1 MKILQPEG
9 WPKPKGYAN
18 GVAARGTVISV
29 SGQIGWD
36 IHEKLVS
43 EDFVAQTKQALLN
56 IRSILFEAGAEP
68 ENLVRLTWYV
78 VDKKEYL
85 ENLKAIGE
93 AYRQVFSTH
102 FPAMSLIQV
111 AGLLEDGAKVEIEA
125 TAVVPDKE

>member
-18 GVAARGTVISV
+18 GIAARGTVISIA
-29 SGQIGWD
+29 GQIGWD

-43 EDFVAQTKQALLN
+43 EDFVGQTKQALLN

-78 VDKKEYL
+78 LDKREYL

-102 FPAMSLIQV
+102 YPAMSLIQV

-125 TAVVPDKE
+125 TAVIPDKP

>member
-18 GVAARGTVISV
+18 GIAARGTVISIA
-29 SGQIGWD
+29 GQIGWD

-43 EDFVAQTKQALLN
+43 EDFVGQTKQALLN

-68 ENLVRLTWYV
+68 ENLVRLTWYIL
-78 VDKKEYL
+78 DKREYL

-102 FPAMSLIQV
+102 YPAMSLIQV

-125 TAVVPDKE
+125 TAVIPDKP